1 MMLFKVIDEAIDID
15 NLSKNDAA
23 FLLGEDLINFMINSH
38 KIDNHN
44 LGKTKNIFKILN
56 TNNWY

>member
-1 MMLFKVIDEAIDID
+1 MILFKVIDEEIDIE
-15 NLSKNDAA
+15 NLSKIDAA

-44 LGKTKNIFKILN
+44 LGIKNIF
-56 TNNWY
+56 